1 MIVRLLARVIKW
13 PRKHRYRCI
22 NQVRRI
28 DNTTIAVYQCCGCQ
42 DTRHMDR
49 WQARSITWQRARCP
63 SGKDLTLS
71 EAMQVWLSP
80 DYTMLDCYET
90 GGM

>member
-1 MIVRLLARVIKW
+1 MIVRLLARVVRW

-22 NQVRRI
+22 NQVRRL
-28 DNTTIAVYQCCGCQ
+28 DDAVAVYQCSGCH

-49 WQARSITWQRARCP
+49 WQARSITWQHARCP
-63 SGKDLTLS
+63 SGRDLTLS

-80 DYTMLDCYET
+80 EYAMLDCYEPK
-90 GGM
+90 GM